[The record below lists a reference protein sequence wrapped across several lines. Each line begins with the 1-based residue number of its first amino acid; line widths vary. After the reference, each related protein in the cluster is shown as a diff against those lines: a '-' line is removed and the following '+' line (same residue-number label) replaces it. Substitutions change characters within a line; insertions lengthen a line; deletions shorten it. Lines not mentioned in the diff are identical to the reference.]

1 MFFVIYLMAKPIQP
15 VMRLILTLFNPS
27 LQILI
32 FLMMRSSS
40 RPCWDF
46 MSSSA
51 YGINYLKIP
60 VFWLP
65 PVSKVFRRGMH
76 TYKCNA
82 WSRITCVHLSV
93 VGRVPS
99 HLLRARFPNTL
110 LRHHFF
116 LTVLSSLLMWKL
128 ILVYP
133 VFILATGIVLIYAP
147 VSFLRDPKVFENW
160 IRSLLI
166 FISSQSILNVILRNS
181 RDLINVG

>member
-1 MFFVIYLMAKPIQP
+1 MAKPIRP

-51 YGINYLKIP
+51 YGVNYLKIP

-76 TYKCNA
+76 TYKCNNA
-82 WSRITCVHLSV
+82 WSRTTCVHLSV

-99 HLLRARFPNTL
+99 HPLRARFPNTL
-110 LRHHFF
+110 LSHHFF
-116 LTVLSSLLMWKL
+116 LNVLSSLLMWKL

-133 VFILATGIVLIYAP
+133 VFILATRMVLIYAP
-147 VSFLRDPKVFENW
+147 VSFLRDPKVFENR
-160 IRSLLI
+160 IRRLPI
-166 FISSQSILNVILRNS
+166 FISSQSILNIILRNS